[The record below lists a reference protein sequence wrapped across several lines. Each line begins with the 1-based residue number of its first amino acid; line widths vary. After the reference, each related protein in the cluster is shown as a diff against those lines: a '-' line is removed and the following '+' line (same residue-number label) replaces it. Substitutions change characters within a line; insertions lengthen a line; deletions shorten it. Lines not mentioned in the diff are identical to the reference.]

1 MPLGRDHL
9 PFLTSP
15 SFLTEIL
22 IPAESWI
29 QIQGGNMQDPDRAK
43 SPGSGLQRFLH
54 IFLRITEERHH
65 RIRKR
70 TGTNGNN

>member
-1 MPLGRDHL
+1 MMTLGRDHL

-29 QIQGGNMQDPDRAK
+29 QIQGGNIQDPIPAK
-43 SPGSGLQRFLH
+43 VPDTDCNVSYIP
-54 IFLRITEERHH
+54 
-65 RIRKR
+65 
-70 TGTNGNN
+70 